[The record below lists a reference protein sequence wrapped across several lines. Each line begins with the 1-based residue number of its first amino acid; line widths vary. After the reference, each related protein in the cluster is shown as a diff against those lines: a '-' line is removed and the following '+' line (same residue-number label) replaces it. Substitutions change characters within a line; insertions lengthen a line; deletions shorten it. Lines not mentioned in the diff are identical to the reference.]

1 MLLFY
6 SRESFENGAR
16 RPGCR
21 GKSGCCKISPV
32 GRSASTK
39 PPALQEDVVLRALR
53 FLETLLQRDDAQKV
67 AFLKDLATLWPQC
80 DSRVLR

>member
-1 MLLFY
+1 M
-6 SRESFENGAR
+6 
-16 RPGCR
+16 
-21 GKSGCCKISPV
+21 
-32 GRSASTK
+32 
-39 PPALQEDVVLRALR
+39 LRALR